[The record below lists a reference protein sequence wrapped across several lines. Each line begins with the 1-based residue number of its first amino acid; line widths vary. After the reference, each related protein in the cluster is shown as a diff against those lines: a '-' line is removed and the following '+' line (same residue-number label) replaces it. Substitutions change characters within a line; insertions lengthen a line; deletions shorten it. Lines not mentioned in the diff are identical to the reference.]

1 MTEKQLEEIKE
12 NYINHLKKYMSE
24 TGGLFPHITI
34 FAEHLEE
41 GDDKPAIIHIPI
53 PDEFMENDDSK
64 DRFIE
69 ELMPE
74 LMIEIKK
81 KFIPNGV
88 AWASEAWMR
97 TANKD
102 FNLENYKNLPK
113 QEVVF
118 ISIETK
124 DNAETI
130 IYEMIREGVQVNS
143 DGDLTDK
150 IELKEMH
157 NIDKPEGTEGR
168 FAGLYKK
175 LINDETD

>member
-1 MTEKQLEEIKE
+1 MTEKQFEEIKQS
-12 NYINHLKKYMSE
+12 YINHLKNYISQ
-24 TGGLFPHITI
+24 TGELFPHVTI

-64 DRFIE
+64 DIFIQDV
-69 ELMPE
+69 MPE
-74 LMIEIKK
+74 IMIEIKK
-81 KFIPNGV
+81 QFIPNGV

-97 TANKD
+97 TADKD
-102 FNLENYKNLPK
+102 FNIENYKTLPK

-124 DNAETI
+124 DNAETR

-143 DGDLTDK
+143 DGDLTNK

-157 NIDKPEGTEGR
+157 NIEKPEGTNGR

-175 LINDETD
+175 LINNETD